1 MKTQTKPI
9 IHIYIPEALDH
20 SNCEIWYF
28 KHLFQRRLTKATLKY
43 YAYPNRNEFEKAF
56 NQKKKQSKRRLD
68 GKKGDIFAADDLFFI
83 VTDTD
88 LKPDFSNLDEVRADL
103 RRHYN
108 WFNGG
113 VPIIFSSRSF
123 EAWLCMHNE
132 IYNKPFSGQHTLEHD
147 VGYDYEKTE
156 KWYKKHAE
164 RLYNTIDNACAN
176 CRISRSSAIDSEPS
190 EHRNRE
196 SFKITVPALADEYT
210 INWFLKI
217 STISYMDE
225 LIDVLRDYE

>member
-1 MKTQTKPI
+1 M
-9 IHIYIPEALDH
+9 
-20 SNCEIWYF
+20 
-28 KHLFQRRLTKATLKY
+28 TKATLKY

-88 LKPDFSNLDEVRADL
+88 LKQGQSNRDEVRADL
-103 RRHYN
+103 RKQYN
-108 WFNGG
+108 WFNGD

-123 EAWLCMHNE
+123 ETWLCMHNQV
-132 IYNKPFSGQHTLEHD
+132 YNKPFSGQNTLEHD

-156 KWYKKHAE
+156 KWYKNNAE
-164 RLYNTIDNACAN
+164 RLYSTIDNACAN
-176 CRISRSSAIDSEPS
+176 CRVSRSSAIDSAES
-190 EHRNRE
+190 EHTNRE
-196 SFKITVPALADEYT
+196 FFKIIVPALADEYT

-217 STISYMDE
+217 STISYMDK
-225 LIDVLRDYE
+225 LIDVLRDFE

>member
-1 MKTQTKPI
+1 
-9 IHIYIPEALDH
+9 
-20 SNCEIWYF
+20 
-28 KHLFQRRLTKATLKY
+28 
-43 YAYPNRNEFEKAF
+43 
-56 NQKKKQSKRRLD
+56 
-68 GKKGDIFAADDLFFI
+68 
-83 VTDTD
+83 
-88 LKPDFSNLDEVRADL
+88 
-103 RRHYN
+103 
-108 WFNGG
+108 
-113 VPIIFSSRSF
+113 
-123 EAWLCMHNE
+123 MHNE

-196 SFKITVPALADEYT
+196 FFKIIVPALADEYT

-217 STISYMDE
+217 STISYMDK

>member
-1 MKTQTKPI
+1 M
-9 IHIYIPEALDH
+9 HIRIER
-20 SNCEIWYF
+20 S
-28 KHLFQRRLTKATLKY
+28 LK
-43 YAYPNRNEFEKAF
+43 EFETAF

-217 STISYMDE
+217 STISYMDK

>member
-1 MKTQTKPI
+1 MKPI

-103 RRHYN
+103 RKQYN
-108 WFNGG
+108 
-113 VPIIFSSRSF
+113 
-123 EAWLCMHNE
+123 
-132 IYNKPFSGQHTLEHD
+132 
-147 VGYDYEKTE
+147 
-156 KWYKKHAE
+156 
-164 RLYNTIDNACAN
+164 
-176 CRISRSSAIDSEPS
+176 
-190 EHRNRE
+190 
-196 SFKITVPALADEYT
+196 
-210 INWFLKI
+210 
-217 STISYMDE
+217 
-225 LIDVLRDYE
+225 

>member
-1 MKTQTKPI
+1 MKQTKPI

-56 NQKKKQSKRRLD
+56 KQSKRRLD

-88 LKPDFSNLDEVRADL
+88 LKQGQSNRDEVRADL
-103 RRHYN
+103 RKQYN
-108 WFNGG
+108 WFNGD

-123 EAWLCMHNE
+123 ETWLCMHNQV
-132 IYNKPFSGQHTLEHD
+132 YNKPFSGQNTLEHD

-156 KWYKKHAE
+156 KWYKNNAE
-164 RLYNTIDNACAN
+164 RLYSTIDNACAN
-176 CRISRSSAIDSEPS
+176 CRISRSSAIDSAES
-190 EHRNRE
+190 EHTNRE
-196 SFKITVPALADEYT
+196 FFKIIVPALADEYT

-217 STISYMDE
+217 STISYMDK
-225 LIDVLRDYE
+225 LIDVLRDFE

>member
-1 MKTQTKPI
+1 MKHTIPI

-28 KHLFQRRLTKATLKY
+28 KHLFQRRLTKAKLKY
-43 YAYPNRNEFEKAF
+43 YAYPNRKEFEKAF
-56 NQKKKQSKRRLD
+56 NQTKKQSKRRHD
-68 GKKGDIFAADDLFFI
+68 GKKGDTIAADDLFFI

-88 LKPDFSNLDEVRADL
+88 LKQGQSNRDEVRADL
-103 RRHYN
+103 RKHYN
-108 WFNGG
+108 WFNGD

-123 EAWLCMHNE
+123 ETWLCMHNQV
-132 IYNKPFSGQHTLEHD
+132 YNKPFSRQDTLEYD

-164 RLYNTIDNACAN
+164 RLYGTIDNACAN
-176 CRISRSSAIDSEPS
+176 CRISRSSAIDSEQS
-190 EHRNRE
+190 EHTNRE

-217 STISYMDE
+217 STISYMDK
-225 LIDVLRDYE
+225 LIDVLRDFE

>member
-43 YAYPNRNEFEKAF
+43 YAYPNRKEFETAF

-88 LKPDFSNLDEVRADL
+88 LKQGQSNRDEVRADL
-103 RRHYN
+103 RKQYN
-108 WFNGG
+108 WFNGD

-123 EAWLCMHNE
+123 ETWLCMHNQV
-132 IYNKPFSGQHTLEHD
+132 YNKPFSGQNTLEHD

-156 KWYKKHAE
+156 KWYKNNAE
-164 RLYNTIDNACAN
+164 RLYSTIDNACAN
-176 CRISRSSAIDSEPS
+176 CRVSRSSAIDSAES
-190 EHRNRE
+190 EHTNRE
-196 SFKITVPALADEYT
+196 FFKIIVPALADEYT

-217 STISYMDE
+217 STISYMDK
-225 LIDVLRDYE
+225 LIDVLRVFE